1 MAPAVSS
8 FIPPLSSLPIPTLI
22 RESRSRRL
30 PSALFSRGAVSNLL
44 LLVVAVLLFAVRLT
58 PPVAALPHYGAVPGG
73 SCPMN
78 DWSENGYW
86 GALEVR
92 TQVALAVAQEWRDAA
107 NEALGKFEPLQLL
120 VAALLAA
127 VVGGK
132 LAQVAGAAA
141 AQIRYQGLVPSLIA
155 LFFSLIRLVPGV
167 KAYVEEQQAKV
178 RVCDST
184 ALPLQ
189 IKARG
194 AVDGAL
200 SIGRGIFLRLIPP
213 PFPTLPSARPSPP
226 RPFPPPRLQARAQ
239 IAGGGSSS
247 KERAQWRKKLPDV
260 GAEADEVL
268 GEMRALRDKDKQW
281 QGRCSGTVY
290 VGGESYEKHMKL
302 ISDAYTFIEPL
313 SSCPKQHPLTLLIFS
328 TQPGFSTAAHPSHLA
343 VFPSIA
349 RSFPLPFVYLSPSL
363 SYPSFFLPPTPLC
376 PPSSPFSF
384 STPPGSGTPTP
395 CIQTFQ
401 HTNPLHPDVF
411 PSITRFEAEVVAMT
425 AALLGGGDGGGSD
438 GRAEQGGEKGAGDAG
453 GKGGKGVKGGAKGEK
468 GGAGREVCGNM
479 TSGGS
484 ESILMAVKA
493 ARDYMR
499 AKKGITRPEM
509 IVPVSAHAAYDKAA
523 EYFQVHLLRAPVAD
537 DWCVEVD
544 AVRRLCSRNT
554 VLIVASAPGFPHGI
568 IDPIP
573 ELGEIALRWGTC
585 LHVDCCL
592 GGFVLP
598 FAKKLGYPLPPF
610 DFSVP
615 GVTSMSVDCHK
626 YGLAPKGTSVVLYR
640 NREIRKHQFCA
651 VTEWSGGL
659 YVSPTVSGSRSGALI
674 AGAWAAMRGIGMQ
687 GYMDITKRLME
698 ASKAIVAGVS
708 CIKGLQVVGEPDM
721 TVIAMTSDELDIYRV
736 NDAMSHRGWALSAL
750 HKPASIHLCVTLQHV
765 GVVDAFLA
773 DLQAAV
779 DEVRSSPSSS
789 SQGMAPIYGAGNRM
803 PDRGAVKELLLD
815 YMDSL
820 T

>member
-1 MAPAVSS
+1 MAPAITSPL
-8 FIPPLSSLPIPTLI
+8 PPLSSLAISPPI
-22 RESRSRRL
+22 RESRSLQNSSPRL
-30 PSALFSRGAVSNLL
+30 SRTAFPILLPLL
-44 LLVVAVLLFAVRLT
+44 LVLLFADRLT
-58 PPVAALPHYGAVPGG
+58 PPAAALPHYGAVPGG

-78 DWSENGYW
+78 NWSDNGYW
-86 GALEVR
+86 GVIEAR
-92 TQVALAVAQEWRDAA
+92 AHAALAAAQEWRGAA
-107 NEALGKFEPLQLL
+107 NEALGRVEPLQLL

-132 LAQVAGAAA
+132 LAQVAGAAG
-141 AQIRYQGLVPSLIA
+141 AQIRSKGLVPTLTA
-155 LFFSLIRLVPGV
+155 LFFSLIRLLPGV
-167 KAYVEEQQAKV
+167 KAFIQEQQDK
-178 RVCDST
+178 
-184 ALPLQ
+184 
-189 IKARG
+189 
-194 AVDGAL
+194 
-200 SIGRGIFLRLIPP
+200 
-213 PFPTLPSARPSPP
+213 
-226 RPFPPPRLQARAQ
+226 ARAQ
-239 IAGGGSSS
+239 IVGGSSS
-247 KERAQWRKKLPDV
+247 RERAQWRKRLPDV
-260 GAEADEVL
+260 GAEAEEVL
-268 GEMRALRDKDKQW
+268 GEMRALRDKDKAW

-302 ISDAYTFIEPL
+302 IADAYTM
-313 SSCPKQHPLTLLIFS
+313 
-328 TQPGFSTAAHPSHLA
+328 
-343 VFPSIA
+343 
-349 RSFPLPFVYLSPSL
+349 
-363 SYPSFFLPPTPLC
+363 
-376 PPSSPFSF
+376 
-384 STPPGSGTPTP
+384 
-395 CIQTFQ
+395 FQ

-425 AALLGGGDGGGSD
+425 AALLGGGSHPEASWGDGGSD
-438 GRAEQGGEKGAGDAG
+438 SAANGEENGGG
-453 GKGGKGVKGGAKGEK
+453 KGGAKGAKGVKRGEKAGK
-468 GGAGREVCGNM
+468 GGGSGGEGGLEVCGNV

-493 ARDYMR
+493 SRDYMR

-523 EYFQVHLLRAPVAD
+523 EYFQVQLLRAPVAD

-544 AVRRLCSRNT
+544 AVRRLCTRNT

-573 ELGEIALRWGTC
+573 ELGEIAARWGTC

-615 GVTSMSVDCHK
+615 GVTSISVDCHK

-659 YVSPTVSGSRSGALI
+659 YVSPSVSGSRSGALI
-674 AGAWAAMRGIGMQ
+674 AGAWAAMRSIGMQ
-687 GYMDITKRLME
+687 GYMDITRRLME
-698 ASKAIVAGVS
+698 ASKAVAAGIS
-708 CIKGLQVVGEPDM
+708 RIKGVHVVGQPDM
-721 TVIAMTSDELDIYRV
+721 TVVALASDHLDIYRV
-736 NDAMSHRGWALSAL
+736 NDAMSQKGWALSAL

-765 GVVDAFLA
+765 DAVDTFLA

-779 DEVRSSPSSS
+779 DEAAVSEMSAQGGHVDAVDTFLPDLQAAVDEVRLSPSPL

>member
-1 MAPAVSS
+1 MAVVVSS
-8 FIPPLSSLPIPTLI
+8 FIPPLSSLPIPTSL
-22 RESRSRRL
+22 RGSLSRRF
-30 PSALFSRGAVSNLL
+30 PSALLSRGAVPNLL
-44 LLVVAVLLFAVRLT
+44 VLLVVLLIAVRLA
-58 PPVAALPHYGAVPGG
+58 PRVAALPHYGAVPGG

-86 GALEVR
+86 GALEAR
-92 TQVALAVAQEWRDAA
+92 TQAALAVAQEWRDAA
-107 NEALGKFEPLQLL
+107 NEALGKVEPLQLL

-127 VVGGK
+127 VVAGK
-132 LAQVAGAAA
+132 LAQLAGAAS
-141 AQIRYQGLVPSLIA
+141 AQIRYQGLVPTLTA
-155 LFFSLIRLVPGV
+155 LFFSLIRLLPGV
-167 KAYVEEQQAKV
+167 RAYVEEQQAK
-178 RVCDST
+178 
-184 ALPLQ
+184 
-189 IKARG
+189 
-194 AVDGAL
+194 
-200 SIGRGIFLRLIPP
+200 
-213 PFPTLPSARPSPP
+213 
-226 RPFPPPRLQARAQ
+226 ARAQ
-239 IAGGGSSS
+239 ITGGGSSS
-247 KERAQWRKKLPDV
+247 KERAQWRKRLPDV

-302 ISDAYTFIEPL
+302 ISDAYTM
-313 SSCPKQHPLTLLIFS
+313 
-328 TQPGFSTAAHPSHLA
+328 
-343 VFPSIA
+343 
-349 RSFPLPFVYLSPSL
+349 
-363 SYPSFFLPPTPLC
+363 
-376 PPSSPFSF
+376 
-384 STPPGSGTPTP
+384 
-395 CIQTFQ
+395 FQ

-411 PSITRFEAEVVAMT
+411 PSITRFEAE
-425 AALLGGGDGGGSD
+425 
-438 GRAEQGGEKGAGDAG
+438 
-453 GKGGKGVKGGAKGEK
+453 
-468 GGAGREVCGNM
+468 
-479 TSGGS
+479 
-484 ESILMAVKA
+484 A

-499 AKKGITRPEM
+499 AKKGITQPEM

-573 ELGEIALRWGTC
+573 ELGEMALRWGTC

-615 GVTSMSVDCHK
+615 GVTSMSVDVHK

-674 AGAWAAMRGIGMQ
+674 AGAWAAMRSIGMQ

-708 CIKGLQVVGEPDM
+708 RIKGLQVVGEPDM

-736 NDAMSHRGWALSAL
+736 NDAMSSKGWALSAL

-765 GVVDAFLA
+765 GVVDAFLE

-779 DEVRSSPSSS
+779 DEVRSSPSPSS
-789 SQGMAPIYGAGNRM
+789 EGMAPIYGAGNRM

>member
-86 GALEVR
+86 GALEAR
-92 TQVALAVAQEWRDAA
+92 TQAALAVAQEWRDAA

-167 KAYVEEQQAKV
+167 KAYVEEQQAK
-178 RVCDST
+178 
-184 ALPLQ
+184 
-189 IKARG
+189 
-194 AVDGAL
+194 
-200 SIGRGIFLRLIPP
+200 
-213 PFPTLPSARPSPP
+213 
-226 RPFPPPRLQARAQ
+226 ARAQ

-247 KERAQWRKKLPDV
+247 KERAQWRKRLPDV

-268 GEMRALRDKDKQW
+268 GEMRALRDKDKAW

-302 ISDAYTFIEPL
+302 ISDAYTL
-313 SSCPKQHPLTLLIFS
+313 
-328 TQPGFSTAAHPSHLA
+328 
-343 VFPSIA
+343 
-349 RSFPLPFVYLSPSL
+349 
-363 SYPSFFLPPTPLC
+363 
-376 PPSSPFSF
+376 
-384 STPPGSGTPTP
+384 
-395 CIQTFQ
+395 FQ

-453 GKGGKGVKGGAKGEK
+453 GKGGKGIKGGAKGEK

-493 ARDYMR
+493 ARDYMC

-687 GYMDITKRLME
+687 GYLDITKRLMK

-708 CIKGLQVVGEPDM
+708 RIKGLQVVGEPDM
-721 TVIAMTSDELDIYRV
+721 TVIAMTSDQLDIYRI
-736 NDAMSHRGWALSAL
+736 NDAMTHRGWALSAL

-765 GVVDAFLA
+765 GVVDAFLE

-779 DEVRSSPSSS
+779 DEVRSSPSPS

>member
-1 MAPAVSS
+1 
-8 FIPPLSSLPIPTLI
+8 
-22 RESRSRRL
+22 
-30 PSALFSRGAVSNLL
+30 
-44 LLVVAVLLFAVRLT
+44 
-58 PPVAALPHYGAVPGG
+58 
-73 SCPMN
+73 MN

-86 GALEVR
+86 GALEAR
-92 TQVALAVAQEWRDAA
+92 TQAALAVAQEWRDAA

-127 VVGGK
+127 VVAGK
-132 LAQVAGAAA
+132 LAQVAGAVA
-141 AQIRYQGLVPSLIA
+141 AQIRYQGLVPTLTA
-155 LFFSLIRLVPGV
+155 LFFSLIRLLPGV
-167 KAYVEEQQAKV
+167 RAYVEEQQAK
-178 RVCDST
+178 
-184 ALPLQ
+184 
-189 IKARG
+189 
-194 AVDGAL
+194 
-200 SIGRGIFLRLIPP
+200 
-213 PFPTLPSARPSPP
+213 
-226 RPFPPPRLQARAQ
+226 ARAQ
-239 IAGGGSSS
+239 IAGGSSSS
-247 KERAQWRKKLPDV
+247 KERAQWRKRLPDV

-268 GEMRALRDKDKQW
+268 GEMRALRDKDKAW

-302 ISDAYTFIEPL
+302 ISDAYT
-313 SSCPKQHPLTLLIFS
+313 
-328 TQPGFSTAAHPSHLA
+328 
-343 VFPSIA
+343 
-349 RSFPLPFVYLSPSL
+349 
-363 SYPSFFLPPTPLC
+363 
-376 PPSSPFSF
+376 
-384 STPPGSGTPTP
+384 
-395 CIQTFQ
+395 
-401 HTNPLHPDVF
+401 
-411 PSITRFEAEVVAMT
+411 M
-425 AALLGGGDGGGSD
+425 
-438 GRAEQGGEKGAGDAG
+438 
-453 GKGGKGVKGGAKGEK
+453 GGAKGREK
-468 GGAGREVCGNM
+468 GGMGREVCGNM

-523 EYFQVHLLRAPVAD
+523 EYFHVHLLRAPVAD

-544 AVRRLCSRNT
+544 AVQRLCSRNT

-573 ELGEIALRWGTC
+573 VRTPFPNVFSYSHCCMHAPCLSTCLNVFSRPHPYACVDVSSSYSSHLFIFHSSLLPPPLPVLHPPPCPPCILPPARPASSSLPALHSRCILPHRPRHMDSRSLRPTHPPCLLHPTHPVPLAGAGRDSTALGHVSACGLLPASTPVTFCFSFPLSLLPFHWQELGEIALRWGTC

-598 FAKKLGYPLPPF
+598 FAKKLG
-610 DFSVP
+610 SGWAAVRSVGVP
-615 GVTSMSVDCHK
+615 GV
-626 YGLAPKGTSVVLYR
+626 
-640 NREIRKHQFCA
+640 CA
-651 VTEWSGGL
+651 VLFSLFHPSPRLPSPSLPSSLLLSPPFPSSLLLSSPLLSLSSFRKVTWIIYIDVLKSSVCSL
-659 YVSPTVSGSRSGALI
+659 CLSVSLPFPLS
-674 AGAWAAMRGIGMQ
+674 

-708 CIKGLQVVGEPDM
+708 RIKGLQVVGEPDM
-721 TVIAMTSDELDIYRV
+721 TVIAMTSDQLDIYRV
-736 NDAMSHRGWALSAL
+736 NDAMTHRGWALSAL

-779 DEVRSSPSSS
+779 DEVRSSPSPS

>member
-30 PSALFSRGAVSNLL
+30 PSSLFSRGAVSNLL

-167 KAYVEEQQAKV
+167 KAYVEEQQAK
-178 RVCDST
+178 
-184 ALPLQ
+184 
-189 IKARG
+189 
-194 AVDGAL
+194 
-200 SIGRGIFLRLIPP
+200 
-213 PFPTLPSARPSPP
+213 
-226 RPFPPPRLQARAQ
+226 ARAQ

-302 ISDAYTFIEPL
+302 ISDAYTLFQH
-313 SSCPKQHPLTLLIFS
+313 SSPPFAPGRLPQHSSLVSSSFCL
-328 TQPGFSTAAHPSHLA
+328 
-343 VFPSIA
+343 
-349 RSFPLPFVYLSPSL
+349 SFPLPFLPLLFPPSHSSLSPLLALFVLHPPRFQHTNPLHPDAFPSITRSCPSSL
-363 SYPSFFLPPTPLC
+363 HSTCPLHFPPFLSSSYPPPHN
-376 PPSSPFSF
+376 PPR
-384 STPPGSGTPTP
+384 
-395 CIQTFQ
+395 FQ

>member
-1 MAPAVSS
+1 
-8 FIPPLSSLPIPTLI
+8 
-22 RESRSRRL
+22 
-30 PSALFSRGAVSNLL
+30 
-44 LLVVAVLLFAVRLT
+44 
-58 PPVAALPHYGAVPGG
+58 
-73 SCPMN
+73 
-78 DWSENGYW
+78 
-86 GALEVR
+86 
-92 TQVALAVAQEWRDAA
+92 
-107 NEALGKFEPLQLL
+107 
-120 VAALLAA
+120 
-127 VVGGK
+127 
-132 LAQVAGAAA
+132 
-141 AQIRYQGLVPSLIA
+141 LVPSLTA

-167 KAYVEEQQAKV
+167 KAYVEEQQAK
-178 RVCDST
+178 
-184 ALPLQ
+184 
-189 IKARG
+189 
-194 AVDGAL
+194 
-200 SIGRGIFLRLIPP
+200 
-213 PFPTLPSARPSPP
+213 
-226 RPFPPPRLQARAQ
+226 ARAQ
-239 IAGGGSSS
+239 IAGSGS
-247 KERAQWRKKLPDV
+247 KERSQWRKRLPDV

-268 GEMRALRDKDKQW
+268 GEMRALRNKDKAW

-302 ISDAYTFIEPL
+302 ISDAYTM
-313 SSCPKQHPLTLLIFS
+313 
-328 TQPGFSTAAHPSHLA
+328 
-343 VFPSIA
+343 
-349 RSFPLPFVYLSPSL
+349 
-363 SYPSFFLPPTPLC
+363 
-376 PPSSPFSF
+376 
-384 STPPGSGTPTP
+384 
-395 CIQTFQ
+395 FQ

-425 AALLGGGDGGGSD
+425 AALLGGGDGGRSD
-438 GRAEQGGEKGAGDAG
+438 GRAEQAGAGDAG
-453 GKGGKGVKGGAKGEK
+453 GKGGKGVKDGANGGEK
-468 GGAGREVCGNM
+468 GGVGREVCGNM

-509 IVPVSAHAAYDKAA
+509 HHPPPHSPHRIVPVSAHAAYDKAA
-523 EYFQVHLLRAPVAD
+523 EYFHVHLLRAPVAD

-573 ELGEIALRWGTC
+573 ELGEIAVRWGTC

-615 GVTSMSVDCHK
+615 GVTSISVDCHK

-708 CIKGLQVVGEPDM
+708 RIKGLNVVGEPDM
-721 TVIAMTSDELDIYRV
+721 TVIAMASDQLDIYRI

-765 GVVDAFLA
+765 GVVDTFLA

-779 DEVRSSPSSS
+779 DEVRSSPSPS